1 MRDHTAKQVAFGRKL
16 RSSDTN
22 NYNTKMNNRYKKTI
36 AGRVNPD
43 IRSKVQPL
51 IEKFAQEHQLPFNTV
66 FGAVMF
72 TAERLKG
79 RVTCARV
86 EALVTAETVQAYE
99 LEMQR
104 RTTARKVQITGII
117 RRALPVARRTTE
129 VIEKLCNQFCGFQGS
144 IPALREQVQAAAVTV

>member
-1 MRDHTAKQVAFGRKL
+1 VGASCAQQKTETQN
-16 RSSDTN
+16 S
-22 NYNTKMNNRYKKTI
+22 KMKKRYKNTI

-43 IRSKVQPL
+43 IRTKVQPL
-51 IEKFAQEHQLPFNTV
+51 IEKLAKENQLPFNTV

-72 TAERLKG
+72 AAERLKG

-86 EALVTAETVQAYE
+86 EGLVTAETVQGYE

-117 RRALPVARRTTE
+117 RRALPVAKRTAE
-129 VIEKLCNQFCGFQGS
+129 VIERLYRQFCGFQGS
-144 IPALREQVQAAAVTV
+144 IPALMQQVQAAAAAV

>member
-1 MRDHTAKQVAFGRKL
+1 MGASCAQQKTETQN
-16 RSSDTN
+16 S
-22 NYNTKMNNRYKKTI
+22 KMKNRYKNTI

-43 IRSKVQPL
+43 IRTKVQPL
-51 IEKFAQEHQLPFNTV
+51 AKENQLPFNTV

-72 TAERLKG
+72 AAERLKG

-86 EALVTAETVQAYE
+86 ERLVTAETVQGYE

-117 RRALPVARRTTE
+117 RRALPVAKRTTE
-129 VIEKLCNQFCGFQGS
+129 VIERLYRQFCGFQGS
-144 IPALREQVQAAAVTV
+144 IPALMQQVQAAAAAV

>member
-1 MRDHTAKQVAFGRKL
+1 MINHLGRKSEACGL
-16 RSSDTN
+16 IRKQKH
-22 NYNTKMNNRYKKTI
+22 NTKMKKRYKTAI

-51 IEKFAQEHQLPFNTV
+51 IEQFAQANQLPFNTV

-72 TAERLKG
+72 AAERLKG

-86 EALVTAETVQAYE
+86 EALVTAATVQTYE

-104 RTTARKVQITGII
+104 RIAARKVQITGII
-117 RRALPVARRTTE
+117 RHALPVAKRTTE
-129 VIEKLCNQFCGFQGS
+129 VIEQLYRQFCGFQGS
-144 IPALREQVQAAAVTV
+144 IPALEQQVQAATAAV